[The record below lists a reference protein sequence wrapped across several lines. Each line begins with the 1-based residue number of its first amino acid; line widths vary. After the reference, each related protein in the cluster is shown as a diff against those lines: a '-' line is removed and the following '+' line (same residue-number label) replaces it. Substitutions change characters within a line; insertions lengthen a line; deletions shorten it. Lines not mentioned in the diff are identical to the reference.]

1 MLILVSGKLLALMIS
16 FILAF
21 FFVLYSFII
30 SQIQHL
36 KSAIR
41 ISDRNRVGISQ
52 IHHLSLS
59 VVYQNVLAVGPLPL
73 RLVVW

>member
-1 MLILVSGKLLALMIS
+1 MC
-16 FILAF
+16 
-21 FFVLYSFII
+21 LYLYQST
-30 SQIQHL
+30 
-36 KSAIR
+36 IR
-41 ISDRNRVGISQ
+41 ISDRNRAGISQ